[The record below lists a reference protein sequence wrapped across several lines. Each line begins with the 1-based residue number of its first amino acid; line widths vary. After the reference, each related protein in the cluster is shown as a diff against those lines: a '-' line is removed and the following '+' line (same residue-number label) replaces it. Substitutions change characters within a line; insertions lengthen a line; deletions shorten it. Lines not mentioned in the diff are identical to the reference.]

1 MAGVEKTSVGEHAQ
15 LFRILEVMAMN
26 DGQHHHS
33 GLDAAKPLKRRDCG
47 SHGEGCENIDGQDHQ
62 VKNLQI
68 GLKHFVLEFPPEE
81 WS

>member
-47 SHGEGCENIDGQDHQ
+47 SHGEGCENIDDKDHR
-62 VKNLQI
+62 VESLQM
-68 GLKHFVLEFPPEE
+68 GLQHLVLEHLAQK